1 MVIYQLRFQ
10 NVQQNDSTPWN
21 MFFLLIWPHTCLS
34 GHDSLAHM
42 SEDCS
47 AHPVS
52 LQDAFDIDQ
61 VQLIAW
67 SMMFTNYV

>member
-1 MVIYQLRFQ
+1 
-10 NVQQNDSTPWN
+10 
-21 MFFLLIWPHTCLS
+21 MFFLSIWTHTCLS
-34 GHDSLAHM
+34 GHDYLAHM

-47 AHPVS
+47 AQPVS
-52 LQDAFDIDQ
+52 LQDDFDINQ